1 MQTQTTSPGLPAS
14 MLAPTIS
21 TRKPASAKALC
32 QLKDVTPE
40 LAEEIRHAW
49 RTIPNRREAREAVD
63 CLFRSSGVE
72 YLGVHKRSHFDVYYC
87 NAGDA
92 YAPTI
97 LFIGLRMVVGT
108 WADLVERRAVH
119 ENAHAYY

>member
-1 MQTQTTSPGLPAS
+1 MQTQT
-14 MLAPTIS
+14 
-21 TRKPASAKALC
+21 ASAALPVGAAAPIIASRKLASVKALC

-49 RTIPNRREAREAVD
+49 RTIPKRSEAREAVD
-63 CLFRSSGVE
+63 RLFRSYGVE
-72 YLGVHKRSHFDVYYC
+72 YLGVHKRSNFDVHYC

-108 WADLVERRAVH
+108 WADLVERRAVR
-119 ENAHAYY
+119 ENVNQYW